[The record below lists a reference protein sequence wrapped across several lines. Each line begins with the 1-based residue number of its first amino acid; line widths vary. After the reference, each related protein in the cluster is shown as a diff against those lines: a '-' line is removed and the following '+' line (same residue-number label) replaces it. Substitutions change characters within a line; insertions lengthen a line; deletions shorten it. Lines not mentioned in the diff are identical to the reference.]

1 MTSDLYDRLADAL
14 SARGGAVPVRKCD
27 EFFALLE
34 ELYSPEDAEL
44 ALAMP
49 MVQITAAQLAAQM
62 GRDPRDVKRGLERMA
77 DKGLVFSKKR
87 GGSTYYSLIVLLPG
101 VFELQFMKGEVD
113 EHARKL
119 ARLFEDYFN
128 ATRRPAPSGRP
139 VPQIFPFARVI
150 TVEREIPAGVEI
162 HTFDRVSEYIA
173 QNDYLAVSICYCR
186 HHGEL
191 LGDPCSKPKDVCLAF
206 GANAQYLIERGFAR
220 QITRQEAYDV
230 LERAEKAGLIHC
242 SSNTSKRIDFICN
255 CCDCHCGI
263 IRSLKDAAVPSM
275 AAQSRFMVSV
285 EAGECVACEACL
297 DRCQL
302 EALSL
307 AGDVIVADE
316 ARCVGC
322 GLCVSACPT
331 NALKLKLRE
340 EVAEPP
346 PNWLALNRAMIL
358 SYARASQPGRTGT
371 GE

>member
-1 MTSDLYDRLADAL
+1 MTSDLYDQLADAL

-34 ELYSPEDAEL
+34 ELYAPEDAEL

-49 MVQITAAQLAAQM
+49 MLPVTAQEVAAQM
-62 GRDPRDVKRGLERMA
+62 GTDAREVEPGLERMA
-77 DKGLVFSKKR
+77 GKGLVFSKKR
-87 GGSTYYSLIVLLPG
+87 GDATYYNLIVLLPG

-113 EHARKL
+113 DHARKL

-128 ATRRPAPSGRP
+128 VTRRPVAPGTP
-139 VPQIFPFARVI
+139 VAQLVPFARVI

-162 HTFDRVSEYIA
+162 HTFDRVSEYIT
-173 QNDYLAVSICYCR
+173 QSDYIGVSVCYCR

-191 LGDPCSKPKDVCLAF
+191 LGNPCTKPKDVCLAF
-206 GANAQYLIERGFAR
+206 GANARYLIERGFAR
-220 QITRQEAYDV
+220 QITREEARDV

-263 IRSLKDAAVPSM
+263 VKSFKDAAVPSM
-275 AAQSRFMVSV
+275 AALSSFVVAV
-285 EAGECVACEACL
+285 EAGECVACDACL
-297 DRCQL
+297 ERCQI
-302 EALSL
+302 EALSMS
-307 AGDVIVADE
+307 GDAIVADE

-331 NALKLKLRE
+331 GALRLELRE
-340 EVAEPP
+340 GIAEPP
-346 PNWLALNRAMIL
+346 PNWVALNRAMIV
-358 SYARASQPGRTGT
+358 SYTTKSD
-371 GE
+371 